1 MRMLILAVA
10 GAFMLTAFV
19 GCAFIE
25 KLKHATKEATHAA
38 KTGSTEYLMPFAVT
52 LDGQSTV
59 PKNAVC
65 AGIANPVPNNAEIVV
80 EASSGKMIIIN
91 AFPCDPDGNVA
102 NDAKAAIIL
111 IEEGKNKTTIDKTTD
126 NKKLSAGNHIMNV
139 VADNKTARVFFT
151 VK

>member
-1 MRMLILAVA
+1 MRIAVLAVV
-10 GAFMLTAFV
+10 GAFVFATV
-19 GCAFIE
+19 TGCAFFE
-25 KLKHATKEATHAA
+25 KLKQATREAHHAA
-38 KTGSTEYLMPFAVT
+38 TTGSSEYLMPFVVT
-52 LDGQSTV
+52 LGGQATA

-65 AGIANPVPNNAEIVV
+65 AAIPNPVANNAEIIV

-91 AFPCDPDGNVA
+91 AFPCDPDGNVD

-126 NKKLSAGNHIMNV
+126 SKKLAAGNHIMNV
-139 VADNKTARVFFT
+139 VADNKTARVFFV